1 MIEAIAG
8 IGTAFGLAGSAGL
21 NAYIPLLMVAIA
33 AHYPLN
39 NPLINLGEPYN
50 VIGEPW
56 AIMIIVIL
64 LLIEMLVD
72 KVPAIDTLN
81 DGVQTF
87 IRPAAGAFLFAAN
100 AGVITD
106 MHPALALGA
115 GLIIAGGVHT
125 AKGVARPVVTASTAG
140 TGNWLVSLG
149 EDVLSF
155 GMTMMAF
162 FMPFLALII
171 ILFVMGFL
179 VYVLYR
185 FRKRKQRKEMFKM

>member
-21 NAYIPLLMVAIA
+21 NAYIPLLIVAVA
-33 AHYPLN
+33 SHYPLN
-39 NPLINLGEPYN
+39 NPLVELGEPYN
-50 VIGEPW
+50 IISEPW
-56 AIMIIVIL
+56 AIMIIAIL

-72 KVPAIDTLN
+72 KVPAIDTIN
-81 DGVQTF
+81 DGIQTF

-100 AGVITD
+100 SGVITE

-115 GLIIAGGVHT
+115 GLIIAGGVHA

-149 EDVLSF
+149 EDVLSV
-155 GMTMMAF
+155 GMTFIALI
-162 FMPFLALII
+162 MPFLAMII
-171 ILFVMGFL
+171 IMFIMGFL

-185 FRKRKQRKEMFKM
+185 FRKRKERDQLFKM

>member
-21 NAYIPLLMVAIA
+21 NAYIPLLIVAIA
-33 AHYPLN
+33 SHFRF
-39 NPLINLGEPYN
+39 IELGEPYN
-50 VIGEPW
+50 IIGEPW
-56 AIMIIVIL
+56 AILIVTIL

-72 KVPAIDTLN
+72 KVPAIDSIN
-81 DGVQTF
+81 DGIQTF

-100 AGVITD
+100 SGIITD
-106 MHPALALGA
+106 MHPALAVGA
-115 GLIIAGGVHT
+115 GLIIAGGVHA

-155 GMTMMAF
+155 VMTLIALI
-162 FMPFLALII
+162 MPFLAMII
-171 ILFVMGFL
+171 IVFIMGFL
-179 VYVLYR
+179 VYVMYR
-185 FRKRKQRKEMFKM
+185 FRKRKERNQMFKM

>member
-21 NAYIPLLMVAIA
+21 NAYIPLLIVAVA

-39 NPLINLGEPYN
+39 NPLIELGEPYN
-50 VIGEPW
+50 IISQPW
-56 AIMIIVIL
+56 AIMIIAVL

-81 DGVQTF
+81 DAIQTF
-87 IRPAAGAFLFAAN
+87 IRPAAGAFLFAAHS
-100 AGVITD
+100 GVITE

-115 GLIIAGGVHT
+115 GLIIAGGVHA

-149 EDVLSF
+149 EDVLSV
-155 GMTMMAF
+155 GMTLIALI
-162 FMPFLALII
+162 MPFLAAII
-171 ILFVMGFL
+171 ILFIMGFL

-185 FRKRKQRKEMFKM
+185 FRKRKERSQMFKI

>member
-21 NAYIPLLMVAIA
+21 NAYIPLLIVAVA
-33 AHYPLN
+33 SHYPLN
-39 NPLINLGEPYN
+39 NPLIELAEPYN
-50 VIGEPW
+50 AIGSPW
-56 AIMIIVIL
+56 AIAIIAVL

-72 KVPAIDTLN
+72 KIPAVDTAN
-81 DGVQTF
+81 DVIQTF
-87 IRPAAGAFLFAAN
+87 VRPAAGAFLFAAN
-100 AGVITD
+100 AGVIND
-106 MHPALALGA
+106 MNPALALGA
-115 GLIIAGGVHT
+115 GLVIAGGVHA

-155 GMTMMAF
+155 GMTLIALI
-162 FMPFLALII
+162 MPFLAII
-171 ILFVMGFL
+171 IIMFIMGFL

-185 FRKRKQRKEMFKM
+185 FRKRKEKNQLFKT